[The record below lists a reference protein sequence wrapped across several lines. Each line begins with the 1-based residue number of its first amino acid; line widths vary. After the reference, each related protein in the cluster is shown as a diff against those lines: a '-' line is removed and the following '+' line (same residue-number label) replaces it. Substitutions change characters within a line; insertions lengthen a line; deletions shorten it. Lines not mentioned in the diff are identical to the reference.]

1 MKMKN
6 THHNSERA
14 AKSIGNKFDT
24 LRTWIETG
32 IPVKKDAEGN
42 ELFKNGEPVYI
53 DIPTSLNKFLRWSD
67 DSLGIMSTSQ
77 SALIKY
83 LSTESKDGKYVE
95 FLLRETKQKLQKQ
108 KLLNSSGD
116 LKNQL
121 DEAWKLINAQNKDI
135 TKYLSEIKTL
145 KDEVKALTAEQENIE
160 LSAKLKMDA
169 LEMQVNSLNDQ
180 ISRLRNM
187 RIIDDK

>member
-1 MKMKN
+1 M
-6 THHNSERA
+6 
-14 AKSIGNKFDT
+14 
-24 LRTWIETG
+24 
-32 IPVKKDAEGN
+32 
-42 ELFKNGEPVYI
+42 
-53 DIPTSLNKFLRWSD
+53 
-67 DSLGIMSTSQ
+67 
-77 SALIKY
+77 IKY

-145 KDEVKALTAEQENIE
+145 EDEVKALTAEQENIE
-160 LSAKLKMDA
+160 LSATLKMDA